1 MTDWHPYS
9 HGAQSKA
16 VPWIGAASVLAAFAF
31 GAILSSLNWAP
42 PWWLDTPAVAGFYGI
57 LCSLYDRALWRMTL
71 FRRLHGIPNLSG
83 TYAIKVRTSHD
94 GHSAM
99 HEGAAVIS
107 QSWTHIVIRL
117 DMPSSLSTSKG
128 AWLVE
133 APGAGFSI
141 TYAYTNTPKATAA
154 LALSPHDGT
163 AIVTFSPRG
172 RGEGAYYTGRGRAN
186 YGELAFE
193 PKST

>member
-16 VPWIGAASVLAAFAF
+16 VLWMAAVSVLVAFAF
-31 GAILSSLNWAP
+31 GAILSSLKWSP
-42 PWWLDTPAVAGFYGI
+42 PWWLDTPAVAGFYGAI
-57 LCSLYDRALWRMTL
+57 YSLYDRVLWRMTF
-71 FRRLHGIPNLSG
+71 FRRVHGIPDLSG
-83 TYAIKVRTSHD
+83 TYTVKVRTSHD
-94 GHSAM
+94 GHSAV
-99 HEGAAVIS
+99 HEGTAIIS
-107 QSWTHIVIRL
+107 QRWTHIVIRL
-117 DMPSSLSTSKG
+117 DMPSSSSTSKG

-133 APGAGFSI
+133 SPGAGFCA

-163 AIVTFSPRG
+163 ATVTFSSQR

-186 YGELAFE
+186 YGELIFE
-193 PKST
+193 PKSK